1 MTLPLP
7 DIDTQDFDALVERA
21 RQEIPRYSRDWT
33 DHNVHDPGMTLIELG
48 AWLVDQQVY
57 SAGFAGDALHAA
69 FAALLGVTPELAQ
82 PAQGLVWP
90 DEQALPQDLSA
101 RGTDLAVGT
110 ECVAR
115 QQPGVDFETRLAVH
129 VSPARRLGGD
139 GNVTVTRQTASF
151 VLQFDRPLVEGDTSR
166 PISIGIELAGSEP
179 DPMTRVDADALTRA
193 AGRLLVE
200 YRLSNPGTASFASP
214 WRRLTVTRDETRA
227 WTRNGIVI
235 VDVPAESF
243 TPDASAKRRAELRV
257 RLRRRINPA
266 PVIIR
271 RLSINV
277 LPIAQVQRVAEAVIG
292 VGTGLPTQHFP
303 IALEGMLADAPPTL
317 EVAEGSTFVAH
328 DVVRNFDAAGPDDR
342 VYVADVATGT
352 VTFGNGVNG
361 RVPAAG
367 AQVRHR
373 EYRLTQGGAGNLTV
387 GLDWT
392 VRGVALRGGVSRFG
406 TNPWPVAGGRD
417 AWGRE
422 QLRAE
427 ARRQAVSRAALV
439 TDADLAGVQPQ
450 LAPLGVRRTS
460 VVEGFDPATPCRSRP
475 GMRTLLVTPARGRA
489 VDDELIRSA
498 VTRVVAPGRVLGE
511 RVRVALTREVTID
524 IRAEVV
530 LRDEVDAARVRE
542 AVTRSLR
549 GRLAASRREDD
560 IEPWPPGRAVTVT
573 ELETRLAQVDGVV
586 RVVSCL
592 LGRGDEAPAQ
602 TRIDIAPDAVA
613 VLGSLA
619 LRARS
624 AAPDGSG
631 S

>member
-7 DIDTQDFDALVERA
+7 DIDTRNFDALVERA
-21 RQEIPRYSRDWT
+21 RQEIPRYSREWT
-33 DHNVHDPGMTLIELG
+33 DHNVHDPGMTQIELG
-48 AWLVDQQVY
+48 AWLVDQQGY
-57 SAGFAGDALHAA
+57 SAGVASDALHAS
-69 FAALLGVTPELAQ
+69 FAALLGVHPALAR
-82 PAQGLVWP
+82 PAQGLLWP
-90 DEQALPQDLSA
+90 DEHALPQDLTA
-101 RGTDLAVGT
+101 QGTDLAIGT

-115 QQPGVDFETRLAVH
+115 QQPGVEFSTRLAVH
-129 VSPARRLGGD
+129 VSPARLLGASGEA
-139 GNVTVTRQTASF
+139 TVVSQAEPLMLR
-151 VLQFDRPLVEGDTSR
+151 FDRPLVEGDSSR

-179 DPMTRVDADALTRA
+179 DTLIGADGDALTRA

-200 YRLSNPGTASFASP
+200 YRLSSPGTASFTSP

-235 VDVPAESF
+235 VDVPAEPF
-243 TPDASAKRRAELRV
+243 TPDASAKRRAELRI

-266 PVIIR
+266 PAIIR

-277 LPIAQVQRVAEAVIG
+277 LPMVQVQRVAEAVIG
-292 VGTGLPTQHFP
+292 VGTGRPAQQFS
-303 IALEGMLADAPPTL
+303 IALAGMLADAPPIL
-317 EVAEGSTFVAH
+317 EVVEDGTFVAH

-342 VYVADVATGT
+342 VYVADLAAGT

-361 RVPAAG
+361 RVPAAA

-373 EYRLTQGGAGNLTV
+373 EYPLTQGAAGNLTV

-406 TNPWPVAGGRD
+406 TIPRPVGGGLD

-439 TDADLAGVQPQ
+439 TDADLAGVQPR

-460 VVEGFDPATPCRSRP
+460 VVAGFDPATPCRARP
-475 GMRTLLVTPARGRA
+475 GMRTLLITPARGRA
-489 VDDELIRSA
+489 VDDALIRGA
-498 VTRVVAPGRVLGE
+498 VSRVVAPGRVIGE
-511 RVRVALTREVTID
+511 RVRVALTRGVSGD
-524 IRAEVV
+524 VRAEVV
-530 LRDEVDAARVRE
+530 IRDEEDAARVRE
-542 AVTRSLR
+542 AATRSLS

-560 IEPWPPGRAVTVT
+560 IEPWPPGRAVTRT
-573 ELETRLAQVDGVV
+573 ELETRLAQIGGVV

-592 LGRGDEAPAQ
+592 LGREGEAPAQ

-613 VLGSLA
+613 VLGSLE

-631 S
+631 P